1 MRVLMIAPTPFFAD
15 RGCHTRIYE
24 EIKALQ
30 KRGHEVKLCTYGLGR
45 DVPGIEIV
53 RTVHLPWYQ
62 KLSAGPSKTKIL
74 LLPLLLITVLQE
86 CHRFK
91 PDVVHAHLHEGACLA
106 KVCRL
111 FYPRAAYV
119 FDMQGSLTKE
129 LLQHEF
135 IRQGSVACR
144 CFYRLEKKIDAWH
157 TIIVSADRIKEELKE
172 MGCDTTNCINVKDG
186 VDTKAFFPQA
196 FDKAIA
202 CRNGVDIKKR
212 RILYMGLLEKYQ
224 GVDIMLEAFRIIYQT
239 YTEVQF
245 LLIGYPNIEKYRSIC
260 EEKGICKAVIF
271 LGKTDYFSLPRYLSL
286 ADIAVA
292 PNVSKTEG
300 NGTIYN
306 YMAMGMATVAFDTK
320 VSREILG
327 DAGIYAAEG
336 NAGKLAEKL
345 IFCLEHPEFVKRMGK
360 RARERAE
367 QNLSWDN
374 VGKRIEEV
382 YKIECCKKGRK

>member
-119 FDMQGSLTKE
+119 FDMQGL
-129 LLQHEF
+129 
-135 IRQGSVACR
+135 
-144 CFYRLEKKIDAWH
+144 
-157 TIIVSADRIKEELKE
+157 
-172 MGCDTTNCINVKDG
+172 
-186 VDTKAFFPQA
+186 
-196 FDKAIA
+196 
-202 CRNGVDIKKR
+202 
-212 RILYMGLLEKYQ
+212 
-224 GVDIMLEAFRIIYQT
+224 
-239 YTEVQF
+239 
-245 LLIGYPNIEKYRSIC
+245 
-260 EEKGICKAVIF
+260 
-271 LGKTDYFSLPRYLSL
+271 
-286 ADIAVA
+286 
-292 PNVSKTEG
+292 
-300 NGTIYN
+300 
-306 YMAMGMATVAFDTK
+306 
-320 VSREILG
+320 
-327 DAGIYAAEG
+327 
-336 NAGKLAEKL
+336 
-345 IFCLEHPEFVKRMGK
+345 
-360 RARERAE
+360 
-367 QNLSWDN
+367 
-374 VGKRIEEV
+374 
-382 YKIECCKKGRK
+382 